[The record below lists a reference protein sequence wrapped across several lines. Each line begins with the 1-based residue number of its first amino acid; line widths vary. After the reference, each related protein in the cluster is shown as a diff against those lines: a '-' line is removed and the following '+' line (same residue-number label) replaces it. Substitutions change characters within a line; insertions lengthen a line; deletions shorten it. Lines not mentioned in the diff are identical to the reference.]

1 MSKATYTISDLSRE
15 FEVTTRTLRFYEDK
29 GLISPQ
35 REGQTRLYSPKDKD
49 RIDMILRGKN
59 VGFSLD
65 EIKDMLELSTLK
77 GGESEQLRIS
87 LEKTR
92 DRIKMLEDK
101 RRDIDEAIIELQKFA
116 QIVESL
122 LSQASNK

>member
-1 MSKATYTISDLSRE
+1 MSKAPYTISDLSRE

-35 REGQTRLYSPKDKD
+35 REGQTRLYSHKDKD
-49 RIDMILRGKN
+49 RIEMILRGKN

-87 LEKTR
+87 LEKTK
-92 DRIKMLEDK
+92 DRIKILEDK
-101 RRDIDEAIIELQKFA
+101 RRDIDEAVIELQKFA

-122 LSQASNK
+122 LNQATAK

>member
-1 MSKATYTISDLSRE
+1 MSKAPYTISDLSRE

-35 REGQTRLYSPKDKD
+35 REGQTRLYSHKDKD
-49 RIDMILRGKN
+49 RIEMILRGKN

-87 LEKTR
+87 LEINK
-92 DRIKMLEDK
+92 DSIKILEDK
-101 RRDIDEAIIELQKFA
+101 RRDIDEAVIELQKFA

-122 LSQASNK
+122 LNQATAK